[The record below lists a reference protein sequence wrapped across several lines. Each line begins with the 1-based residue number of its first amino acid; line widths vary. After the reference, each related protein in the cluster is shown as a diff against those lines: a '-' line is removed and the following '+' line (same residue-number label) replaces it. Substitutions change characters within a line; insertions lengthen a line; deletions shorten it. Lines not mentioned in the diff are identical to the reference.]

1 MKNTLSDLNNYLFE
15 SLERL
20 MDDDLTQEQI
30 DKEVLRSKAVTS
42 VAQTVIQNGELA
54 LKTMQ
59 HLNEYGYGRGHRCD
73 NALAPV
79 PAMLEVK
86 T

>member
-20 MDDDLTQEQI
+20 MDDDLTQEDI
-30 DKEVLRSKAVTS
+30 EKEIQRSRAVTT

-59 HLNEYGYGRGHRCD
+59 HLNEFGYGRANRR
-73 NALAPV
+73 NADLAPV
-79 PAMLEVK
+79 PAMLEVH